1 MELLSAHELHKMAMN
16 VVGKQLESAGYEFL
30 GVNSALKRD
39 PQFVC
44 LKEKKLHFIIVRAS
58 RFPEDPMSVDRALLE
73 KVKSHAEA
81 FEAVTYFA
89 GVGVYHA
96 LDRKLPLEKNQECT
110 VDFKGLYHVDE
121 LL

>member
-1 MELLSAHELHKMAMN
+1 MAMN

-30 GVNSALKRD
+30 GVNSELKRD

-58 RFPEDPMSVDRALLE
+58 RFPEDPMSVDLALLE
-73 KVKSHAEA
+73 KVKNHAEA
-81 FEAVTYFA
+81 FEATAYFA
-89 GVGVYHA
+89 GVGVYNA
-96 LDRKLPLEKNQECT
+96 LDSKLPLEKNQECT
-110 VDFKGLYHVDE
+110 IAFKGLYHVDE

>member
-1 MELLSAHELHKMAMN
+1 MLSEHEIHKMAMN
-16 VVGKQLESAGYEFL
+16 VVGKQLEAAGYEFL
-30 GVNSALKRD
+30 GVNSEFKRD

-44 LKEKKLHFIIVRAS
+44 LKEKNLHFIIVRAS
-58 RFPEDPMSVDRALLE
+58 RFPEDPMAVDRALRE
-73 KVKSHAEA
+73 RVKKHAEA
-81 FEAVTYFA
+81 FEAATYFA